1 MVKTAGKIFWIVL
14 LTVCGV
20 LSVSA
25 ADDMSG
31 SAASLKN
38 FALPEYSKSTGRLQ
52 FILYGDTAR
61 NLGAL
66 VVLTQPKVD
75 IVRNEVSNI
84 LDVVSLAHALPYPL
98 TWTAGQV
105 ADFWKDKKHSQALI
119 FADSAEYDK
128 NLRMLRGDAP
138 VHYRSREMS
147 VDGVGFDADQDRKFV
162 HVRSKVRVVIYPDA
176 RRRSAPSAEKE
187 RKPERKPEQK
197 TEKKTE
203 KKTNQ
208 EKK

>member
-14 LTVCGV
+14 LMLGGV
-20 LSVSA
+20 LSSPG

-38 FALPEYSKSTGRLQ
+38 FALPEYSRSNGRLQ
-52 FILYGDTAR
+52 FILYGETAR

-66 VVLTQPKVD
+66 VFLTQPKVD

-84 LDVVSLAHALPYPL
+84 LDVVSLADAQPYPL
-98 TWTAGQV
+98 TWTPGQV
-105 ADFWKDKKHSQALI
+105 ADFWKDKKHSQGLI

-147 VDGVGFDADQDRKFV
+147 VDGVGFDADQDHKFV
-162 HVRSKVRVVIYPDA
+162 HVRSKVRVVIYPNA
-176 RRRSAPSAEKE
+176 RRQAAPGAGTEP
-187 RKPERKPEQK
+187 KPEPEQK
-197 TEKKTE
+197 TEQ
-203 KKTNQ
+203 KTNQ

>member
-14 LTVCGV
+14 LMLGGA
-20 LSVSA
+20 LHSSA
-25 ADDMSG
+25 ADEMSG

-38 FALPEYSKSTGRLQ
+38 FALPEYSRSSGRLQ
-52 FILYGDTAR
+52 FILYGETAR

-66 VVLTQPKVD
+66 VFLTRPKVD
-75 IVRNEVSNI
+75 IVKNEVSNI
-84 LDVVSLAHALPYPL
+84 LDVVSLANTLPYPL
-98 TWTAGQV
+98 TWTPGQV
-105 ADFWKDKKHSQALI
+105 EDFWKDKKHSQALI

-128 NLRMLRGDAP
+128 NLRMLRGDTP

-162 HVRSKVRVVIYPDA
+162 HVRSKVRVVIYQDA
-176 RRRSAPSAEKE
+176 RRRSASSGDGKQT
-187 RKPERKPEQK
+187 EQ
-197 TEKKTE
+197 E

>member
-14 LTVCGV
+14 LMLGGV
-20 LSVSA
+20 LSSSG

-38 FALPEYSKSTGRLQ
+38 FALPEYSRSNGRLQ
-52 FILYGDTAR
+52 FILYGETAR

-66 VVLTQPKVD
+66 VFLTQPKVD

-84 LDVVSLAHALPYPL
+84 LDVVSLADAQPYPL
-98 TWTAGQV
+98 TWTPGQV
-105 ADFWKDKKHSQALI
+105 ADFWKDKKHSQGLI

-147 VDGVGFDADQDRKFV
+147 VDGVGFDADQDRQFV
-162 HVRSKVRVVIYPDA
+162 HIRSKVRIVLYPSA
-176 RRRSAPSAEKE
+176 RQRSAPSAGEEQKV
-187 RKPERKPEQK
+187 EQK
-197 TEKKTE
+197 TEQE

>member
-1 MVKTAGKIFWIVL
+1 MLGAAVHLPG
-14 LTVCGV
+14 
-20 LSVSA
+20 
-25 ADDMSG
+25 ADDMTG
-31 SAASLKN
+31 AAASLKH
-38 FALPEYSKSTGRLQ
+38 FALPEYSRANGRLQ
-52 FILYGDTAR
+52 FILYGETAR

-66 VVLTQPKVD
+66 VFLTQPKVD

-84 LDVVSLAHALPYPL
+84 LDIVSLANVLPYPL
-98 TWTAGQV
+98 TWTQGQV
-105 ADFWKDKKHSQALI
+105 EDFWKDKKHSQALI

-128 NLRMLRGDAP
+128 NLRMLRGDSP

-176 RRRSAPSAEKE
+176 RRRSAPSAG
-187 RKPERKPEQK
+187 PEPKKDQEQ
-197 TEKKTE
+197 
-203 KKTNQ
+203 KTNQ